1 MERINKILIA
11 NRGEIVSRIIRTC
24 KLMGIQTVIIFTD
37 DDSNYSYIED
47 ADFSLKLYGKS
58 LDETYLNINLIINKA
73 IENNCDAIHPGYGFL
88 SENYKFAKACTENN
102 LIFIGPSHQIINQ
115 MASKSI
121 SKEIVKS
128 INIPTIPGYNGKD
141 QNKKRLIKEAKLIGF
156 PIILKSSNGGGGKG
170 IKIVTNENE
179 ISDAI
184 DSSKRES
191 QNSFGSEELIIEKFI
206 EGSRH
211 IEFQVIGDKYGN
223 YLHLFERECSIQR
236 RYQKILEECPSPA
249 IDKANR
255 KLLADYALKIA
266 KKLKYDNVGTIEFL
280 FDQKNNNFYFMEF
293 NTRLQVE
300 HTVTEMTTDID
311 LVKLQIEISDGS
323 KIQYQQNNIK
333 SNGHAI
339 EVRLYAED
347 VNNNYYPDSGII
359 EFFKSPKTENFRI
372 ETSIMSN
379 SKISI
384 NYDPMIAKLIVWG
397 KKRDSAIKK
406 MSYVLNELKCLGVK
420 TNQDLLKKILI
431 NNKFSLGDYN
441 VDFLNNKLLFSKDKK
456 TNIAKEKSIISGI
469 LYNSITLNKKKK
481 YFKNIPSGWRNN
493 FYSHQKEEIEIDNKK
508 ILIKYKFGKN
518 SYEFIINDNKYSAKV
533 FKFSNNTLFIDF
545 SGTIEKFKIF
555 TRANKFYIY
564 NISSGNVIF
573 SLNERLYYKNHYE
586 NKGSFLAPMPSK
598 IEKIVVKENEKVKKG
613 DPLIVLSSMK
623 MENII
628 QSNITGHVNKIYVTK
643 GQTVDSGTLLINL
656 R

>member
-88 SENYKFAKACTENN
+88 SENYKFAKACTANN

-170 IKIVTNENE
+170 IKIVNNENE
-179 ISDAI
+179 ISGAI

-223 YLHLFERECSIQR
+223 FLHLFERECSIQR

-249 IDKANR
+249 IDKSNR
-255 KLLADYALKIA
+255 KLLADYAMKIA

-280 FDQKNNNFYFMEF
+280 FDQKNNKFYFLEF

-323 KIQYQQNNIK
+323 KIHYQQNNIK

-359 EFFKSPKTENFRI
+359 EFFKSPKTENVRI

-384 NYDPMIAKLIVWG
+384 NYDPMIAKLIVWD

-431 NNKFSLGDYN
+431 NDKFSLGNYN
-441 VDFLNNKLLFSKDKK
+441 VDFLNNKRLFRKDKK

-469 LYNSITLNKKKK
+469 LYNSINLNKKKK

-493 FYSHQKEEIEIDNKK
+493 FYSYQKEEIEMFDKK
-508 ILIKYKFGKN
+508 ILIEYKFDKN

-533 FKFSNNTLFIDF
+533 FKFSDNTLFIDF

-573 SLNERLYYKNHYE
+573 NLNERLYFKNHYE

-598 IEKIVVKENEKVKKG
+598 IEKIFVKENEKVKKG

-656 R
+656 K

>member
-223 YLHLFERECSIQR
+223 
-236 RYQKILEECPSPA
+236 
-249 IDKANR
+249 
-255 KLLADYALKIA
+255 
-266 KKLKYDNVGTIEFL
+266 
-280 FDQKNNNFYFMEF
+280 
-293 NTRLQVE
+293 
-300 HTVTEMTTDID
+300 
-311 LVKLQIEISDGS
+311 
-323 KIQYQQNNIK
+323 
-333 SNGHAI
+333 
-339 EVRLYAED
+339 
-347 VNNNYYPDSGII
+347 
-359 EFFKSPKTENFRI
+359 
-372 ETSIMSN
+372 
-379 SKISI
+379 
-384 NYDPMIAKLIVWG
+384 
-397 KKRDSAIKK
+397 
-406 MSYVLNELKCLGVK
+406 
-420 TNQDLLKKILI
+420 
-431 NNKFSLGDYN
+431 
-441 VDFLNNKLLFSKDKK
+441 
-456 TNIAKEKSIISGI
+456 
-469 LYNSITLNKKKK
+469 
-481 YFKNIPSGWRNN
+481 
-493 FYSHQKEEIEIDNKK
+493 
-508 ILIKYKFGKN
+508 
-518 SYEFIINDNKYSAKV
+518 
-533 FKFSNNTLFIDF
+533 
-545 SGTIEKFKIF
+545 
-555 TRANKFYIY
+555 
-564 NISSGNVIF
+564 
-573 SLNERLYYKNHYE
+573 
-586 NKGSFLAPMPSK
+586 
-598 IEKIVVKENEKVKKG
+598 
-613 DPLIVLSSMK
+613 
-623 MENII
+623 
-628 QSNITGHVNKIYVTK
+628 
-643 GQTVDSGTLLINL
+643 
-656 R
+656 